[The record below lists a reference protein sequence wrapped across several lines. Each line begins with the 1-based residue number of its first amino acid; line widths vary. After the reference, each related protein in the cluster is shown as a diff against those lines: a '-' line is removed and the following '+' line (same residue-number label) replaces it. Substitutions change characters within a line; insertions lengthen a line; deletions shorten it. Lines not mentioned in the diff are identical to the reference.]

1 MKIVNIDGENLHSL
15 GMTMNETFRK
25 DRTYDNIKSHEKAEF
40 HHLSRR
46 YILGKT
52 TGGGS
57 KLTPLPSLFRVRRV
71 CFLVKNLK
79 QTYHQQVMVVSQG
92 SIYY

>member
-1 MKIVNIDGENLHSL
+1 MKIFNIDGENLHSL

-52 TGGGS
+52 TGGGGEQID
-57 KLTPLPSLFRVRRV
+57 PSPQPF
-71 CFLVKNLK
+71 
-79 QTYHQQVMVVSQG
+79 
-92 SIYY
+92 